1 MRDKTAALLI
11 IIASFAFSAS
21 VAQAYEI
28 KDIKVTGLQRI
39 SAGTVFNYM
48 PVKVG
53 DESDDSVSREIIDA
67 LFKTGFFKDI
77 SVDRD
82 GDTLIVHV
90 VERPSIDSITIE
102 GNKEFDDDI
111 LKAAMK
117 QVGLVEGRVF
127 NRSVLDQTEREIKS
141 QYFSIGRYSTE
152 IVSTITPLERN
163 RVAIKMDITEGDR
176 ARIKQINIVGN
187 KSFKE
192 KKLLKEFKLRPKS
205 AFRFLGKADRYSKQQ
220 LAADLESLRS
230 FYQDQGFLEFSID
243 STQVSITPGK
253 QDIYITVNI
262 TEGDKYTVS
271 GYKLSGHTVI
281 PQEELLAL
289 VTIKPGQAFS
299 RRQVADS
306 TKAISDKL
314 ADEGFAFANVNAVPE
329 IDESGKTVSFTFFI
343 DPGKRVYVRRV
354 NISGNFV
361 TRDEVIRREMR
372 QLEGGWFSADKIK
385 TSRLRLKRLGFFDDV
400 NIETPQV
407 PGSPDQVDVN
417 VSVKER
423 STGTF
428 SFGVGYS
435 NNDGALFNASIS
447 YRNLFGTGKD
457 LAVSYDNS
465 KVNQVASIRYTD
477 PYYTVDGVSRGFYFS
492 QRRTDATQAKTAEY
506 VSDTTGLGVTY
517 KIPVSEFNSIN
528 LGAGFERIKLESTD
542 ETPPEFL
549 GFITDHPG
557 SDYFKATVG
566 YVHDSRDSILLPTT
580 GNFQRISL
588 ETGTGDIGYYRTR
601 YQAAIFLPITRSLT
615 FKLGGELGYADGFG
629 DTPELPF
636 FKNFFAGGASTV
648 RGYNGRS
655 LGPRDTGETPRP
667 IGGDKRV
674 LANMELFFPVPGA
687 EKDSKSMRMGLFL
700 DSGMVYGP
708 DQNIDLGA
716 LRYAAGV
723 SFNWF
728 SPVGPI
734 SISYGV
740 PLNEEEDDEV
750 ERFQFTLGGTLR

>member
-1 MRDKTAALLI
+1 MRDKIAFFLI
-11 IIASFAFSAS
+11 FLASFAFTID

-28 KDIKVTGLQRI
+28 KDIQVTGLQRI

-53 DESDDSVSREIIDA
+53 DESDDSVSRDIIDA
-67 LFKTGFFKDI
+67 LYKTGFFKDI
-77 SVDRD
+77 SVDRE

-90 VERPSIDSITIE
+90 VERPSIDSISIE
-102 GNKEFDDDI
+102 GNKEFDDEV

-127 NRSVLDQTEREIKS
+127 NRSVLDQTEREIKA
-141 QYFSIGRYSTE
+141 QYFSSGRYSTD
-152 IVSTITPLERN
+152 IVSTVTPLERN
-163 RVAIKMDITEGDR
+163 RVAIKVDITEGDR
-176 ARIKQINIVGN
+176 ARIKKINIVGN

-230 FYQDQGFLEFSID
+230 FYQDQGFLEFSIE
-243 STQVSITPGK
+243 STQVTITPDK

-262 TEGDKYTVS
+262 SEGDKFTVS
-271 GYKLSGHTVI
+271 GYKMAGRTSI
-281 PQEELLAL
+281 PQDELLAL
-289 VTIKPGQAFS
+289 VTIKPGKPFS
-299 RRQVADS
+299 RRQVAES
-306 TKAISDKL
+306 TKALSDKF
-314 ADEGFAFANVNAVPE
+314 ADEGFAFANVNAVP
-329 IDESGKTVSFTFFI
+329 DVDKATNTVNFTFFV
-343 DPGKRVYVRRV
+343 DPGKRVYVRRI

-361 TRDEVIRREMR
+361 TRDEVIRREIR
-372 QLEGGWFSADKIK
+372 QLEGAWFSADKVK

-435 NNDGALFNASIS
+435 NNDGALFNASVS
-447 YRNLFGTGKD
+447 YKNLFGTGKD

-477 PYYTVDGVSRGFYFS
+477 PYHTVDGVSRGFYFT
-492 QRRTDATQAKTAEY
+492 QRKTDATQAQTAEY
-506 VSDTTGLGVTY
+506 VADTTGLGVTY

-528 LGAGFERIKLESTD
+528 FGAGLERIKLQSTD

-549 GFITDHPG
+549 SFIDEHA
-557 SDYFKATVG
+557 SNDYLKATVG
-566 YVHDSRDSILLPTT
+566 YVHDTRDSILLPTT

-588 ETGTGDIGYYRTR
+588 EAGTGDIGYYRAR
-601 YQAAIFLPITRSLT
+601 YQAAIFLPITRSFI
-615 FKLGGELGYADGFG
+615 FKVGGELGYADGFG

-636 FKNFFAGGASTV
+636 FKNFFAGGSTTV

-674 LANMELFFPVPGA
+674 LANMELFFPVPGT

-700 DSGMVYGP
+700 DGGMVYGA
-708 DQNIDLGA
+708 DENIDLNA

-740 PLNEEEDDEV
+740 PLNDEEGDEI
-750 ERFQFTLGGTLR
+750 EKFQFTLGGTLR